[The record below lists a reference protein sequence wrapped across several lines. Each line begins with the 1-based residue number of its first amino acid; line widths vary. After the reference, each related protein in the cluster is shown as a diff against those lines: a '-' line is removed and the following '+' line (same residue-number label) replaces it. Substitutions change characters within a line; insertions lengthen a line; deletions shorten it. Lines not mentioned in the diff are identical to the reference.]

1 MIARARQA
9 FTLIEVVIAILIA
22 SMLGVVLF
30 QALNQTSR
38 SISTVNGLT
47 VSMFNVMG
55 FYDRFE
61 RDVCGAFIPEMG
73 DPERVMQAVQK
84 QVKKQTAQQ
93 QKDDDQKSGKQK
105 PGDDKKGDK
114 AEKEPSAPVTLK
126 NVQVKKVFVYE
137 GKGTNLN
144 LFTFITCNPLQVYGQ
159 IKPRIA
165 RVTYSLADDSRA
177 PGMLKLLRK
186 ESPQLGFESGKDARS
201 HVLLRNIK
209 SLRLEFLAPEP
220 EAKEEKKVAAKT
232 EKDAL
237 KQQLQNKPKKEK
249 KPLQVYQSWPIA
261 REKVKDEKEKGAPIR
276 DLPRAVRVF
285 LQYHD
290 PYDDVTKPFE
300 FLLPVYNYRAPVEL
314 MDIEIMQNL
323 EDLEDKDKDKGD
335 AKSQAGGK
343 SGSSANPSAQQA
355 PAGGKTTP

>member
-1 MIARARQA
+1 MMARARQA
-9 FTLIEVVIAILIA
+9 FTLIEVVIAIVIA
-22 SMLGVVLF
+22 SMMGIVLF

-38 SISTVNGLT
+38 NISTVNGLT

-93 QKDDDQKSGKQK
+93 QAGAQQPPAGKGQQPQQQKT
-105 PGDDKKGDK
+105 
-114 AEKEPSAPVTLK
+114 AEPPSPPVTLK

-137 GKGTNLN
+137 GKGESLN

-159 IKPRIA
+159 TRPRIA
-165 RVTYSLADDSRA
+165 RVTYSLVDDSRA
-177 PGMLKLLRK
+177 PGMMKLLRK
-186 ESPQLGFESGKDARS
+186 ESSQLSFESGKDARS
-201 HVLLRNIK
+201 YVLLRNIK

-220 EAKEEKKVAAKT
+220 EVKEKKPEAKT

-237 KQQLQNKPKKEK
+237 KQQLQDKTKKEK
-249 KPLQVYQSWPIA
+249 KPLQVYKSWPIA
-261 REKVKDEKEKGAPIR
+261 REKAKDGKKEKGEPLS

-285 LQYHD
+285 LHYYD
-290 PYDDVTKPFE
+290 SYDDVIKPFE

-323 EDLEDKDKDKGD
+323 EDLG
-335 AKSQAGGK
+335 
-343 SGSSANPSAQQA
+343 
-355 PAGGKTTP
+355 